1 MNTVKHRPWSRVL
14 PRVCLLPLLLP
25 MSLSGACGSPD
36 LGPAVASPTLDLNRA
51 RVPLGGPLEMTYRFT
66 PSPEIGNLTEPYRV
80 FVHFLDAD
88 GELMF
93 ADDHDPPVATTDWH
107 PGETV
112 TYERRMFIPVYP
124 YVGDVSIALG
134 LFLPGTGD
142 RVALAGD
149 HIGRGAY
156 VVAALELA
164 PPPDSIL
171 DLQDGWHQRERGGER
186 EWRWSAGDATLAFQN
201 PRQDSI
207 LYLELDGRQDLFDSP
222 QRVELV
228 VGERTIDSFFVEASG
243 ITFHTAEIRAADLGD
258 DDLTELTI
266 HVDQT
271 FVPAEL
277 PNSTGTD
284 TRRLGVRVFN
294 VFLES
299 R

>member
-1 MNTVKHRPWSRVL
+1 
-14 PRVCLLPLLLP
+14 
-25 MSLSGACGSPD
+25 
-36 LGPAVASPTLDLNRA
+36 
-51 RVPLGGPLEMTYRFT
+51 
-66 PSPEIGNLTEPYRV
+66 
-80 FVHFLDAD
+80 
-88 GELMF
+88 MF

-124 YVGDVSIALG
+124 YVGTSRLRSG
-134 LFLPGTGD
+134 SSC
-142 RVALAGD
+142 LAPATASRCRRS
-149 HIGRGAY
+149 HRTGAY